1 MGSRKMSKLIMVI
14 NDTQEIL
21 ELFEQLLTDEGYH
34 VKLYSYQIRDLKV
47 VKEVQPDLII
57 VDQMFGEEKL
67 GWQLIQKLR
76 MDRDTARLPVVVC
89 SAELKTLKEL
99 EGHLKDKN
107 IEVVIKPFDIDDLM
121 GAVKRILGENEPVEY
136 AKNHHKAKEIDKD

>member
-1 MGSRKMSKLIMVI
+1 MVI